1 VTRSTE
7 AGVRRRHHRAV
18 RALIYH
24 LSAVVAGSSGDDGR
38 ARHQGRAY
46 DYPPV
51 GDARRPRIREALEPV
66 LASRRHLV
74 AGRRAVYLY
83 PRRVGTMSIEPSTSR
98 ARPSAIGAVIGRGRP
113 NGRWHS
119 HRGQHRNETTLS
131 RSKYPVLHQNLLT
144 KQTREQM
151 CLKPIDTFR
160 LPRQADY
167 VYICSVWNV
176 FASLAKPLVMLGMKS
191 AIFHTCNRKFHEPIH
206 RR

>member
-83 PRRVGTMSIEPSTSR
+83 PRRVGTISIEPSTSR
-98 ARPSAIGAVIGRGRP
+98 ARPSAIGAVISRGRP

-119 HRGQHRNETTLS
+119 HRGSIETKRPCRDRNIPCCTRTCSLNKLVNKCVS
-131 RSKYPVLHQNLLT
+131 NPLTRSA
-144 KQTREQM
+144 
-151 CLKPIDTFR
+151 FR
-160 LPRQADY
+160 AKLIMYIY
-167 VYICSVWNV
+167 VRC
-176 FASLAKPLVMLGMKS
+176 GMFS
-191 AIFHTCNRKFHEPIH
+191 QV
-206 RR
+206 